1 MMERP
6 KDGSVRVDGLSSEQ
20 QRNGLK
26 PLWLVIALLAT
37 MVAIAFLLYVSI
49 LVYGV
54 MQRM

>member
-1 MMERP
+1 MTERP
-6 KDGSVRVDGLSSEQ
+6 KDGPLRVNRLSSER
-20 QRNGLK
+20 QRKGLK
-26 PLWLVIALLAT
+26 NLWSIIALFAT

>member
-1 MMERP
+1 MERP

>member
-1 MMERP
+1 MERP
-6 KDGSVRVDGLSSEQ
+6 KDGSVGVDGLSAEQ

-26 PLWLVIALLAT
+26 PLWLVIAILAT

>member
-1 MMERP
+1 MEQP
-6 KDGSVRVDGLSSEQ
+6 KDDPVRVDGLNADQ

-26 PLWLVIALLAT
+26 ILWLVIALFAT
-37 MVAIAFLLYVSI
+37 VVAIAFLLYVSI